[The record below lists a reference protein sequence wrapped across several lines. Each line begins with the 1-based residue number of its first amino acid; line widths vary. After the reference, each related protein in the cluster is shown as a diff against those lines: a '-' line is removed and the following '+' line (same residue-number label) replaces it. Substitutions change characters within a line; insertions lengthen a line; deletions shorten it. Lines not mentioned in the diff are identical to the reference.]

1 MSLEGDR
8 GFRCGLETLGIS
20 QIRDYVQFGDIN
32 PPAPQL
38 DEAGINIRLNNRSF
52 LT

>member
-8 GFRCGLETLGIS
+8 GFRCGDEALDIKKLRGTGEICGIK
-20 QIRDYVQFGDIN
+20 

-38 DEAGINIRLNNRSF
+38 GVRQSKEAF
-52 LT
+52 K